1 MGEESD
7 ISKLLRLK
15 RYEQPPPGYF
25 DDFLHE
31 FRRRQ
36 RAELLKQPMWQ
47 ELWGRIMS
55 MAPTFRV
62 PQMAY
67 ATIVACAIAASVMI
81 MERPVASTMTASAKP
96 EASSLPA
103 FTLTSSKPVTIS
115 EAIPVATQL
124 PPHFVL
130 QPRPVSNEQ
139 PLSF

>member
-47 ELWGRIMS
+47 TLWERLMS
-55 MAPTFRV
+55 VAPTFRV

-67 ATIVACAIAASVMI
+67 AAIIACAVIASAMI
-81 MERPVASTMTASAKP
+81 VERPGNKIASGGPTP
-96 EASSLPA
+96 SSQQPS
-103 FTLTSSKPVTIS
+103 FSLTSKPVTIS

>member
-47 ELWGRIMS
+47 ELWGKVMS

-67 ATIVACAIAASVMI
+67 GAIIACALVASVMI
-81 MERPVASTMTASAKP
+81 IERPETKIASGGP
-96 EASSLPA
+96 VPSSQQPA
-103 FTLTSSKPVTIS
+103 FSLTSKPVTIG

>member
-1 MGEESD
+1 MGEETD

-47 ELWGRIMS
+47 TLWERLMAV
-55 MAPTFRV
+55 APTFRV

-67 ATIVACAIAASVMI
+67 AAIVAAAIAASVMI
-81 MERPVASTMTASAKP
+81 MERPTGSNAVASTNA
-96 EASSLPA
+96 ASSSQPA
-103 FTLTSSKPVTIS
+103 FSLTSKPVTIS